1 MLPTKKSDPSIY
13 MTCINEMLFENR
25 DDGCIP
31 ALSWSQRWSGFC
43 GCFCFGSLTSLCS
56 TLALVKGDIP
66 SFACLYTIGNV
77 ISICSTGFVWGP
89 TRQCKKMFHK
99 TRAIATTIYLLCIL
113 STLLLAT
120 VDVGMKKPVKFGVF
134 SFLIVLQ
141 WFALCWY
148 CLSYIPY
155 ARQIVKNCVLKCR

>member
-1 MLPTKKSDPSIY
+1 
-13 MTCINEMLFENR
+13 MLFENR

-56 TLALVKGDIP
+56 TLALAKGDIP

-120 VDVGMKKPVKFGVF
+120 VDVGMEKPVKFGVF